1 MDALIL
7 IYQALVLGCLVFFL
21 GMVVGN
27 LLTFEGLR
35 AAPPPAVEDAPL
47 ISVLVPA
54 RNEARNIGPCV
65 RSLLGQDYP
74 NFELIVLDDDSE
86 DGTAEIARRLGVGN
100 DEIRMT
106 NDDAVRESQLKAG
119 AQSGA
124 DPRTPP
130 PAMQSIAPTGNRFAP
145 RTRTRTTD
153 EARAGRHRLLKGRA
167 LPGGWTGKGWA
178 CHQLAGEARGE
189 FLFFT
194 DADTEHG
201 PGTISALVA
210 HAERHRADLLSAWP
224 RLVTRTWGE
233 CLVIPMI
240 LFLGLVMYPHWL
252 VVFLQKRPHL
262 AARLPGSL
270 RRALGAANGQS
281 MFFRRSAYEKVGGH
295 AALRD
300 HLVEDVALG
309 RAVASRM
316 GKGMRLI
323 NCDALQF
330 STCRMYR
337 SFPEVWEGFTKNMRA
352 AFEDSLGGFL
362 GLGFLHVC
370 AFMFPFLFLALG
382 WSAGVLAMAPI
393 AIILCIRIL
402 LTVRFRTS
410 WWSAIC
416 HPLSEALLIAIGLN
430 SWRRMAT
437 KGVTW
442 KGRIYQAP
450 NL

>member
-1 MDALIL
+1 MDALFL

-21 GMVVGN
+21 GMVIAN

-35 AAPPPAVEDAPL
+35 AAQPPAAKDAPL
-47 ISVLVPA
+47 VSVLVPA
-54 RNEARNIGPCV
+54 RNEARNIGSCV

-74 NFELIVLDDDSE
+74 NFELLVLDDHSE
-86 DGTAEIARRLGVGN
+86 DETAEIARGLGVGN
-100 DEIRMT
+100 D
-106 NDDAVRESQLKAG
+106 DG
-119 AQSGA
+119 
-124 DPRTPP
+124 RT
-130 PAMQSIAPTGNRFAP
+130 GC
-145 RTRTRTTD
+145 
-153 EARAGRHRLLKGRA
+153 HRLLKGSP
-167 LPGGWTGKGWA
+167 LPTGWTGKGWA
-178 CHQLAGEARGE
+178 CHQLAGEATGE

-194 DADTEHG
+194 DADTEHAA
-201 PGTISALVA
+201 GTLSALWA

-252 VVFLQKRPHL
+252 VVFLQKRPHI
-262 AARLPGSL
+262 AARLPASF

-281 MFFRRSAYEKVGGH
+281 MFFRRSGYERIGGH
-295 AALRD
+295 EALSD

-316 GKGMRLI
+316 GEGIRLV
-323 NCDALQF
+323 NCEALQF

-362 GLGFLHVC
+362 GLGFLHAC
-370 AFMFPFLFLALG
+370 AFVFPFLFLAMG
-382 WSAGVLAMAPI
+382 WAGGALAIGQLAVI
-393 AIILCIRIL
+393 FSIRIL
-402 LTVRFRTS
+402 LTARFRTS

-416 HPLSEALLIAIGLN
+416 HPLSEMLLLAIGLN

-442 KGRIYQAP
+442 KGRTYQAP
-450 NL
+450 IP